1 MRVSQAFPSKYLK
14 AEDLGGLGQEV
25 QVTVARVSM
34 EQLDNEQ
41 KMIVHFYEY
50 GDKGLVL
57 NKTNANS
64 LVQMFGDETDQW
76 TGMGFLVFSTMVDFK
91 GVQTPAI
98 RVKPF
103 VQTALQASNI
113 QQPPSQPVQQPVQQ
127 RQPIVN
133 PQHPNAP
140 GNTVN
145 TPPGPRKGPTDEI
158 PF

>member
-1 MRVSQAFPSKYLK
+1 MRVSDAFPSKYIK
-14 AEDLGGLGQEV
+14 AEDLGSLGQEI
-25 QVTVARVSM
+25 QVTVARVGM

-64 LVQMFGDETDQW
+64 LVQMFGDETDKW
-76 TGMGFLVFSTMVDFK
+76 TGMGFIVFSTMVDFK

-98 RVKPF
+98 RVKPS
-103 VQTALQASNI
+103 VQTALQATNI
-113 QQPPSQPVQQPVQQ
+113 QQPLQQPVQQPVQPG
-127 RQPIVN
+127 QPIIAN

-145 TPPGPRKGPTDEI
+145 TPPDKS